1 MDSYYAVA
9 NLYNP
14 LETKRNQAFVLYKK
28 IQMESNVDKA
38 GRDG

>member
-1 MDSYYAVA
+1 MDTYYAVA

-14 LETKRNQAFVLYKK
+14 LETKGNQAFVLYKK
-28 IQMESNVDKA
+28 IQMEPNVDKA